1 MTDRAAIARSAAAG
15 LRRYADGIGQTPVMV
30 GFDGFVDSIINVVDT
45 RQDADTFTTI
55 PTIERF
61 GQKVLAAAGQSSN
74 FELVTTLEKLGGNG
88 PIMANALAA
97 QGFKVTYVGALGYPA
112 VHPVFDELAHRST
125 VLSFS
130 NPGFT
135 DALEFTDG
143 KLMLGKHATLKDIHI
158 DRLLETI
165 GADQFHAVIAQSQ
178 LLAMV
183 NWTMLTST
191 NTIWEYLIAKVL
203 PKVAPASGTGRKLVF
218 IDLADPEKRPR
229 EDLLEAVKLCGRF
242 QPYADV
248 TLGMNLKE
256 STQVAEVL
264 GIKVEGDAES
274 RIEDTA
280 RRIREALQLTTVVI
294 HPRKGAAAATLKDG
308 KVESGLFLGPFV
320 KEPKLSTGA
329 GDNFNAG
336 FVLGQ
341 LAGLPI
347 TECLCTGTASSGFY
361 VRNAAS
367 GSLADLATFC
377 DDLPPPQ

>member
-15 LRRYADGIGQTPVMV
+15 LRRFATAIGQTPVMV
-30 GFDGFVDSIINVVDT
+30 GFDGFVDSIIHVVDT
-45 RQDADTFTTI
+45 RQDAHTFTII

-112 VHPVFDELAHRST
+112 IHPVFEELARRSS

-130 NPGFT
+130 NPGYT
-135 DALEFTDG
+135 DALEFNDG

-158 DRLLETI
+158 DRLLEII
-165 GADQFHAVIAQSQ
+165 GAEQFHAVIAQSQ
-178 LLAMV
+178 LVAMV
-183 NWTMLTST
+183 NWTMLTAT
-191 NTIWEYLIAKVL
+191 NTIWDYLIARVL

-218 IDLADPEKRPR
+218 IDLADPEKRTR
-229 EDLLEAVKLCGRF
+229 EDLLEAVRLCGRF

-256 STQVAEVL
+256 STQVARVL
-264 GIKVEGDAES
+264 GIEVPDEAEKH
-274 RIEDTA
+274 IEATA
-280 RRIREALQLTTVVI
+280 RAIREALQLTTVVI
-294 HPRKGAAAATLKDG
+294 HPRKGAAAATLSDG
-308 KVESGLFLGPFV
+308 RVVSASFAGPFV
-320 KEPKLSTGA
+320 KEPRLSTGA

-341 LAGLPI
+341 LAGLPV
-347 TECLCTGTASSGFY
+347 EQCLCVGTASSGFY
-361 VRNAAS
+361 VRNARSA
-367 GSLADLATFC
+367 SLADLAGFC